1 MEFDKKY
8 DPANRL
14 LIMGIGNFLMGDEAV
29 GVHAIKQFDGMEFP
43 AGVEILDGGTGAF
56 YLMSYFETYP
66 KVILIDATMDGN
78 PPGHINLITPKF
90 ASDFP
95 KALSTHDV
103 GLKDLLES
111 LEILGRLPE
120 IYLFTI
126 SIQKIDHMKLE
137 LSPEVEAALPV
148 VKQKVLDKM
157 HELLND

>member
-1 MEFDKKY
+1 MESTDRTKNK
-8 DPANRL
+8 L
-14 LIMGIGNFLMGDEAV
+14 LILGIGNFLMGDEAV
-29 GVHAIKQFDGMEFP
+29 GVHAVKQFEDMKLPE
-43 AGVEILDGGTGAF
+43 GVEVLDGGTGAF
-56 YLMSYFETYP
+56 YLMSYFESYP

-78 PPGHINLITPKF
+78 PPGHIKLITPKF

-120 IYLFTI
+120 IFLYTI

-148 VKQKVLDKM
+148 VKKKVLDLMK
-157 HELLND
+157 ELLEE

>member
-1 MEFDKKY
+1 MEDTDTTKKK
-8 DPANRL
+8 L
-14 LIMGIGNFLMGDEAV
+14 LILGIGNFLMGDEAV
-29 GVHAIKQFDGMEFP
+29 GVHAIKQFEGMTLPE
-43 AGVEILDGGTGAF
+43 GVEILDGGTGAF

-78 PPGHINLITPKF
+78 PPGYIKLITPKF

-111 LEILGRLPE
+111 LEILERLPE
-120 IYLFTI
+120 IYLYTI

-137 LSPEVEAALPV
+137 LSPEVEAALPI
-148 VKQKVLDKM
+148 VKQKALDLMK
-157 HELLND
+157 ELLKE

>member
-1 MEFDKKY
+1 MEHKY
-8 DPANRL
+8 EQDEKL
-14 LIMGIGNFLMGDEAV
+14 LILGIGNFLMGDEAV
-29 GVHAIKQFDGMEFP
+29 GVHAIKQFDESGLPE
-43 AGVEILDGGTGAF
+43 GVEVLDGGTGAF
-56 YLMSYFETYP
+56 YLMSYFESYP

-78 PPGHINLITPKF
+78 PPGHIKLITPKF

-120 IYLFTI
+120 IYLYTI

-137 LSPEVEAALPV
+137 LTPEVEAALPV
-148 VKQKVLDKM
+148 VKEKVLKLM
-157 HELLND
+157 HELLKG